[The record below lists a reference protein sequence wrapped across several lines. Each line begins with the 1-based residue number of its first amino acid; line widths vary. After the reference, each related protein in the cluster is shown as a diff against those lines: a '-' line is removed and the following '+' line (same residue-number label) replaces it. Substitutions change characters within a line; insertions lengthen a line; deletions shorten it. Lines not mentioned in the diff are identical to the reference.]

1 MEEKVEE
8 EPLVNLDVNLEYAVL
23 EEKQG
28 EEPQLVLDVH
38 DKIQ

>member
-8 EPLVNLDVNLEYAVL
+8 EPPLNLDVNLEYAVL